1 MKRKYYKQCL
11 FSLLFFI
18 SLGHTFAQQGI
29 GTNKPNKSSILDLNS
44 SSKGLLMPRVK
55 LISTDNFAPITGIP
69 TNEIHTANSTIVY
82 NSVEAGNGE
91 TAVKPGYYYWEK
103 VSSAVSGK
111 WIRLSTSV
119 DIDEMMLSGDV
130 VGNIN
135 DNRVTKIQNVP
146 VLNTLPTNGQV
157 LQFIR
162 NNWEPTTLPE
172 VPISSVNNGLSLN
185 NATVQLGGNLI
196 KNTTISNTS
205 NYNLILE
212 TTNTGNSGKLMITG
226 LDKTKVQETNNSG
239 TITGVSQHILAVD
252 ANNVVKALKATMPK
266 FFYMPSIIVPTTSY
280 QFTAVNT
287 TAGESFNDSSRTG
300 SLNLYERYKVQFGTT
315 GTALQPSSPNAPSL
329 PVLPASE
336 LHYYVT
342 WYDVNVFESVRL
354 DANGKMTYIV
364 KAGADVTLGSFMN
377 IIFAVKEN

>member
-1 MKRKYYKQCL
+1 M
-11 FSLLFFI
+11 
-18 SLGHTFAQQGI
+18 
-29 GTNKPNKSSILDLNS
+29 
-44 SSKGLLMPRVK
+44 
-55 LISTDNFAPITGIP
+55 
-69 TNEIHTANSTIVY
+69 
-82 NSVEAGNGE
+82 
-91 TAVKPGYYYWEK
+91 
-103 VSSAVSGK
+103 SSAVSGK

-239 TITGVSQHILAVD
+239 TITGVTQHILAVD

-266 FFYMPSIIVPTTSY
+266 FFYMPSIIVQTTSY